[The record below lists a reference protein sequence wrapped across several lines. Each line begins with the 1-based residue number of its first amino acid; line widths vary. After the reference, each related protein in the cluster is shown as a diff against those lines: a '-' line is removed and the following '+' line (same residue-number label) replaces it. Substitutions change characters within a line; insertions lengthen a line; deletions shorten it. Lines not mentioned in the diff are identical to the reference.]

1 MRRKISESG
10 KAIKNRIERWLPGA
24 EERWDELKAKV
35 ENATGDRAR
44 RIMQCHADK
53 LQVQIDGCKR
63 ELKEILR

>member
-10 KAIKNRIERWLPGA
+10 KAIKNRIEHWLPGA